1 MAATS
6 RYAVVAA
13 SLRRGLHSAHRPSS
27 SKTRVIALDF
37 RCTSLGQIVHSRWR
51 SSGGKPRGQVVTK
64 QGADS
69 SAVPPSWVKVTVAPN
84 LAPLTHATCESHVR
98 TTSSPKSVRCG
109 LIGFA
114 SPTSKPG
121 SIASP
126 HNASAAH
133 RERRAWVMVV
143 QFLTLI
149 PVALALRVA
158 AAHAISAT
166 GHDGGRRRHARSTRC
181 VISGGRLDRR
191 GGTALSIRFGRAT
204 CLRRTPASSSA
215 VSAGLARRAWPLV
228 LTRRVFNKL
237 HRTSPRGREPSVDA
251 GRCSGAQRRS
261 QRR

>member
-1 MAATS
+1 M
-6 RYAVVAA
+6 
-13 SLRRGLHSAHRPSS
+13 
-27 SKTRVIALDF
+27 
-37 RCTSLGQIVHSRWR
+37 
-51 SSGGKPRGQVVTK
+51 
-64 QGADS
+64 
-69 SAVPPSWVKVTVAPN
+69 
-84 LAPLTHATCESHVR
+84 
-98 TTSSPKSVRCG
+98 RCG

-114 SPTSKPG
+114 SPMSQPG

-133 RERRAWVMVV
+133 RERRAWVMVI

-166 GHDGGRRRHARSTRC
+166 GHGGGRRRHARSTRC
-181 VISGGRLDRR
+181 VIFGGRLDRR

-261 QRR
+261 QGREPLVNFGGSHHAASAPDVRRAAEAVAADNGVKSRAWERSGSRVERSGIRRTPKAPLTHGVEVGDWSGEGTRRAPRNGAVN

>member
-1 MAATS
+1 
-6 RYAVVAA
+6 
-13 SLRRGLHSAHRPSS
+13 
-27 SKTRVIALDF
+27 
-37 RCTSLGQIVHSRWR
+37 VHSRWR
-51 SSGGKPRGQVVTK
+51 SSRGKPRGQVLTK
-64 QGADS
+64 QSADS
-69 SAVPPSWVKVTVAPN
+69 WAVPPSWLEVTAPN
-84 LAPLTHATCESHVR
+84 LAPLTHATYESHLKNYIE
-98 TTSSPKSVRCG
+98 PD
-109 LIGFA
+109 IGALWLDRLA

-166 GHDGGRRRHARSTRC
+166 DHGGGRRRHARSTRC

-215 VSAGLARRAWPLV
+215 VSAGLARRAWPVV
-228 LTRRVFNKL
+228 LTRRVFNKP
-237 HRTSPRGREPSVDA
+237 HRTSPRGRGTQR
-251 GRCSGAQRRS
+251 GRRPVFGCSAT
-261 QRR
+261 